1 MKKYL
6 LFLLVLA
13 GVWAGCQEV
22 EEELINDKPEEQRE
36 QPKKDTV
43 WTVSIQAVRS
53 DGPETKGLAIGE
65 GDEEATTKSLLSIW
79 KADEPV
85 FVYQGT
91 ECIGTL
97 KATPLED
104 PHQATLSGT
113 LKTIGITPGV
123 TTLTLRTPRKEWDYT
138 GQVGRLL
145 LKDDPNNRGEANRSV
160 ENRFHYTMAEN
171 ILVTEATVDAEGN
184 GSLTTEEA
192 SFSNQQ
198 SIYRFSFRFQKNGK
212 GDKYAIT
219 TRRVWITAADGGL
232 VLTQGLDGSSVTG
245 TIDVLLDDATKNPF
259 FVSLRNNNTT
269 DDEQLLFKVLDEDGV
284 TYYGSKT
291 IPAQYK
297 PNGTFVSVKNATLTG
312 RLALD
317 VSSET
322 VGEAL

>member
-1 MKKYL
+1 MKKYVL
-6 LFLLVLA
+6 LLLALA
-13 GVWAGCQEV
+13 GVWAGCQEMD
-22 EEELINDKPEEQRE
+22 LINDNPEEQRE

-65 GDEEATTKSLLSIW
+65 GDEEATTTSLLSIW
-79 KADEPV
+79 KADDPV
-85 FVYQGT
+85 YVYQGT

-97 KATPLED
+97 KATPMGD
-104 PHQATLSGT
+104 PHRATLAGT
-113 LKTIGITPGV
+113 LKTSGITPGV

-138 GQVGRLL
+138 GQVGLLL
-145 LKDDPNNRGEANRSV
+145 LKDDPNNRGDANRSV

-171 ILVTEATVDAEGN
+171 VLVTGATVDNAGN
-184 GSLTTEEA
+184 GSLTTEQA

-198 SIYRFSFRFQKNGK
+198 SIYRFSFRFQKNGV
-212 GDKYAIT
+212 GDKYPIA

-245 TIDVLLDDATKNPF
+245 TIDVLLDDATQNPF

-269 DDEQLLFKVLDEDGV
+269 DDEALLFKVLDEDGV

-317 VSSET
+317 ASSET